1 MKSFKKVLAV
11 LLLTASLTGLM
22 ACGQSADDS
31 SQSGQEANNRNA
43 EMQDNNRRMSWGNN
57 SPDIYGEVKSISGN
71 KLTLALIE
79 IPQIKQPTEEEMQ
92 KMKERRQNADNGD
105 STGFGN
111 RPDDQGGKR
120 EGFNGPPPDMSGNG
134 NGNKGNGNEGGNG
147 DRRRDMGG
155 MTQKKFTGQNQDIEI
170 PSSASITTF
179 ERGNNEINEKKLAVG
194 DIKVGMTVQ
203 IWYKKDNGDKK
214 EIETVRVMQA
224 PSSRPV
230 GTPGIASS
238 SVPSQK
244 S

>member
-1 MKSFKKVLAV
+1 MKSYKKVLAV

-31 SQSGQEANNRNA
+31 SQSGQEVNNQNT
-43 EMQDNNRRMSWGNN
+43 EMQENNRRMSWGSN
-57 SPDIYGEVKSISGN
+57 SPDIYGEVKSITGN

-79 IPQIKQPTEEEMQ
+79 IPQRKQLTEEEMQ
-92 KMKERRQNADNGD
+92 KMRERRQNADDG
-105 STGFGN
+105 TGSGN
-111 RPDDQGGKR
+111 RPDGQGGNR
-120 EGFNGPPPDMSGNG
+120 GGVDGPPPDMPGNSNNM
-134 NGNKGNGNEGGNG
+134 NGSEGGDGNRRG
-147 DRRRDMGG
+147 DMRG

-179 ERGNNEINEKKLAVG
+179 ERGNNEINEKKLTVG

-203 IWYKKDNGDKK
+203 VWYKKDNGDKK

-224 PSSRPV
+224 PSSKTV

-238 SVPSQK
+238 PVPSQK